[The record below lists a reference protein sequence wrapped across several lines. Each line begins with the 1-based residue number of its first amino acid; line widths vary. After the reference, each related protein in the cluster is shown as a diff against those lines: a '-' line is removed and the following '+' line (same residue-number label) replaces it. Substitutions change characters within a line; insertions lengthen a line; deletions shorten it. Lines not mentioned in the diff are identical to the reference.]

1 MLSSTVVAVFIALAY
16 VIGSNGSDNT
26 INSRFDTFSGRTN
39 GLDDRTNG
47 LGEQTSQLGGRT
59 NELGE
64 QTSQLGGRT
73 NGLGEQTSQL
83 GDRTNGLDEQTS
95 RLSDRTNGLG
105 EQTSQLSD
113 RTNGLGEQTSQLSG
127 RTNGLGEQT
136 SRLSGRTNG
145 LGEQT
150 SRLRDRT
157 NGLGEQTS
165 RLSGRTNG
173 LDEQT
178 SRLSDLTDEHVLFQ
192 VTNQPDTESAA
203 KASMPNMGSANEYGV
218 KERCERYTMKNQ
230 GLEREYYLYRPEGLK
245 AGAPLVI
252 VLHGYGGSALKGKKA
267 MMDVADRNG
276 FAVCYPQ
283 GIKDPKG
290 KPGWN
295 VRYPSQKGMKTDDV
309 KFLIA
314 LSKELQKKFDLSPKN
329 TFLTGM
335 SNGGDIIYLI
345 AMRAPKAFK
354 AMASIAGLQF
364 NWMETE
370 YSYKHPLPFMEVHG
384 TQDHTS
390 EWLGDPENKGGWGA
404 YIPVPA
410 AVSRIIAV
418 NGCTEEYVT
427 ELPRREG
434 RNQVTLY
441 QFKAGRPAV
450 KGGRPTEVWL
460 YKVEGGDHSWSDKDM
475 DTCSEIWRFF
485 SQWID

>member
-39 GLDDRTNG
+39 GL
-47 LGEQTSQLGGRT
+47 GEQTSQLSDRT
-59 NELGE
+59 NGLDE
-64 QTSQLGGRT
+64 QTSQIGGRT

-83 GDRTNGLDEQTS
+83 SDRTNGLDEQTS
-95 RLSDRTNGLG
+95 RLSDRTNGLDEQTSRLSDRTTNG
-105 EQTSQLSD
+105 LSEQTSQL
-113 RTNGLGEQTSQLSG
+113 GG
-127 RTNGLGEQT
+127 RTNGLG
-136 SRLSGRTNG
+136 
-145 LGEQT
+145 
-150 SRLRDRT
+150 
-157 NGLGEQTS
+157 
-165 RLSGRTNG
+165 
-173 LDEQT
+173 EQT

-192 VTNQPDTESAA
+192 VTNQPDTEPAA

-427 ELPRREG
+427 ELPRRDG
-434 RNQVTLY
+434 RYQVTLY
-441 QFKAGRPAV
+441 QFTGGKPAV

>member
-26 INSRFDTFSGRTN
+26 INSRFDTFSDRTN
-39 GLDDRTNG
+39 GLD
-47 LGEQTSQLGGRT
+47 EQTSQI
-59 NELGE
+59 
-64 QTSQLGGRT
+64 GGRT

-83 GDRTNGLDEQTS
+83 SDRTNGLDEQTS
-95 RLSDRTNGLG
+95 RLSDRTNGLDEQTSRLSDRTTNG
-105 EQTSQLSD
+105 LSEQTSQL
-113 RTNGLGEQTSQLSG
+113 GG
-127 RTNGLGEQT
+127 RTNGLG
-136 SRLSGRTNG
+136 
-145 LGEQT
+145 
-150 SRLRDRT
+150 
-157 NGLGEQTS
+157 
-165 RLSGRTNG
+165 
-173 LDEQT
+173 EQT

-192 VTNQPDTESAA
+192 VTNQPDTEPAA

-427 ELPRREG
+427 ELPRRDG
-434 RNQVTLY
+434 RYQVTLY
-441 QFKAGRPAV
+441 QFTGGKPAV

>member
-26 INSRFDTFSGRTN
+26 INSRFDTFSDRTNGLGEQTSQLSDRINGLGDRTNGLDDQTSQLSGRTN
-39 GLDDRTNG
+39 GLSDQTNGLGDRTNG

-59 NELGE
+59 NGLGE

-83 GDRTNGLDEQTS
+83 GDRTNGL
-95 RLSDRTNGLG
+95 G
-105 EQTSQLSD
+105 
-113 RTNGLGEQTSQLSG
+113 
-127 RTNGLGEQT
+127 
-136 SRLSGRTNG
+136 
-145 LGEQT
+145 
-150 SRLRDRT
+150 
-157 NGLGEQTS
+157 
-165 RLSGRTNG
+165 
-173 LDEQT
+173 EQT

-192 VTNQPDTESAA
+192 VTNQPDTEPAA

-390 EWLGDPENKGGWGA
+390 EWLGDPENIGGWGA

-427 ELPRREG
+427 ELPRRDG
-434 RNQVTLY
+434 RYQVTLY
-441 QFKAGRPAV
+441 QFTGGKPAV

>member
-26 INSRFDTFSGRTN
+26 INSRFDTFSDRTN

-64 QTSQLGGRT
+64 QTSQL
-73 NGLGEQTSQL
+73 
-83 GDRTNGLDEQTS
+83 D
-95 RLSDRTNGLG
+95 DRTNGLG
-105 EQTSQLSD
+105 
-113 RTNGLGEQTSQLSG
+113 
-127 RTNGLGEQT
+127 
-136 SRLSGRTNG
+136 
-145 LGEQT
+145 
-150 SRLRDRT
+150 
-157 NGLGEQTS
+157 
-165 RLSGRTNG
+165 
-173 LDEQT
+173 EQT

-192 VTNQPDTESAA
+192 VTNQPDTEPAA

-267 MMDVADRNG
+267 MMDVADKNG

-295 VRYPSQKGMKTDDV
+295 VRYPSQEGMKTDDV

-314 LSKELQKKFDLSPKN
+314 LSKELQKRFDLSPKN

-427 ELPRREG
+427 ELPRRDG
-434 RNQVTLY
+434 RYQVTLY
-441 QFKAGRPAV
+441 QFTGGKPAA

>member
-1 MLSSTVVAVFIALAY
+1 MLSSTIIAAFLIF
-16 VIGSNGSDNT
+16 VSTLGSNEPGNT
-26 INSRFDTFSGRTN
+26 IDSRFDKLSDQTN
-39 GLDDRTNG
+39 KF
-47 LGEQTSQLGGRT
+47 
-59 NELGE
+59 
-64 QTSQLGGRT
+64 
-73 NGLGEQTSQL
+73 
-83 GDRTNGLDEQTS
+83 
-95 RLSDRTNGLG
+95 SDRTNR
-105 EQTSQLSD
+105 QA
-113 RTNGLGEQTSQLSG
+113 
-127 RTNGLGEQT
+127 
-136 SRLSGRTNG
+136 
-145 LGEQT
+145 
-150 SRLRDRT
+150 
-157 NGLGEQTS
+157 
-165 RLSGRTNG
+165 
-173 LDEQT
+173 
-178 SRLSDLTDEHVLFQ
+178 LFQ
-192 VTNQPDTESAA
+192 ISSQPDTPPAEATDNLVPNQLEAVLAEASNEMVPSQPAAEPIEVDLPSGES
-203 KASMPNMGSANEYGV
+203 PTQEYSV

-267 MMDVADRNG
+267 MMDVADKNG

-295 VRYPSQKGMKTDDV
+295 VRYPSQEGMKTDDV

-314 LSKELQKKFDLSPKN
+314 LSKELQKRFDLSPKN

-384 TQDHTS
+384 TQDRTS
-390 EWLGDPENKGGWGA
+390 EWLGDPGNKGGWGA

-441 QFKAGRPAV
+441 QFKAGKPAV

-460 YKVEGGDHSWSDKDM
+460 YKVEGGGHSWSDKDM

>member
-26 INSRFDTFSGRTN
+26 INSRFDTFSDRTN
-39 GLDDRTNG
+39 GLD
-47 LGEQTSQLGGRT
+47 EQTSQI
-59 NELGE
+59 
-64 QTSQLGGRT
+64 GGRT

-83 GDRTNGLDEQTS
+83 SDRTNGLDEQTS
-95 RLSDRTNGLG
+95 RLSDRTNGLSG
-105 EQTSQLSD
+105 RTNGLGEQTSQFDGRTNGLSGRTNGLDEQTSQLSD
-113 RTNGLGEQTSQLSG
+113 RTNGLG
-127 RTNGLGEQT
+127 
-136 SRLSGRTNG
+136 
-145 LGEQT
+145 
-150 SRLRDRT
+150 
-157 NGLGEQTS
+157 
-165 RLSGRTNG
+165 
-173 LDEQT
+173 EQT

-192 VTNQPDTESAA
+192 VTNQPDTEPAA

-427 ELPRREG
+427 ELPRRDG
-434 RNQVTLY
+434 RYQVTLY
-441 QFKAGRPAV
+441 QFTGGKPAV

>member
-26 INSRFDTFSGRTN
+26 INSRFDTFSDRTN

-47 LGEQTSQLGGRT
+47 LG
-59 NELGE
+59 
-64 QTSQLGGRT
+64 
-73 NGLGEQTSQL
+73 
-83 GDRTNGLDEQTS
+83 
-95 RLSDRTNGLG
+95 
-105 EQTSQLSD
+105 
-113 RTNGLGEQTSQLSG
+113 
-127 RTNGLGEQT
+127 
-136 SRLSGRTNG
+136 
-145 LGEQT
+145 
-150 SRLRDRT
+150 
-157 NGLGEQTS
+157 
-165 RLSGRTNG
+165 
-173 LDEQT
+173 EQT

-192 VTNQPDTESAA
+192 VTNQPDTEPAA
-203 KASMPNMGSANEYGV
+203 KASTPNMGSANEYGV

-329 TFLTGM
+329 TFLTGI

-370 YSYKHPLPFMEVHG
+370 SSYKHPLPFMEVHG

-427 ELPRREG
+427 ELPRRDG

-441 QFKAGRPAV
+441 QFTGGKPAV
-450 KGGRPTEVWL
+450 KGSRPTEVWL

>member
-39 GLDDRTNG
+39 GL
-47 LGEQTSQLGGRT
+47 GEQTSQLC
-59 NELGE
+59 
-64 QTSQLGGRT
+64 
-73 NGLGEQTSQL
+73 
-83 GDRTNGLDEQTS
+83 DRTNGLDEQTS
-95 RLSDRTNGLG
+95 QLSDRTNGLDVQTSQFGGRTNGLSGRTNGLDVQTSQFGGRTNGLG

-113 RTNGLGEQTSQLSG
+113 RTNGLDEQTSQFGDRTNGLDEQTSQLSD
-127 RTNGLGEQT
+127 RTTNGLG
-136 SRLSGRTNG
+136 
-145 LGEQT
+145 
-150 SRLRDRT
+150 
-157 NGLGEQTS
+157 
-165 RLSGRTNG
+165 
-173 LDEQT
+173 EQT

-192 VTNQPDTESAA
+192 VTNQPDTEPAA

-460 YKVEGGDHSWSDKDM
+460 YKVEGGNHSWSDKDM